1 MREIIETTLITT
13 VMYMT
18 MERTAI
24 DPIASKGAMT
34 HGHRGR

>member
-1 MREIIETTLITT
+1 

-24 DPIASKGAMT
+24 DPIASKGAIT

>member
-1 MREIIETTLITT
+1 
-13 VMYMT
+13 MYMT